1 MFTYIYICI
10 YVYINT
16 YIYNI
21 YIMLEYIMLES
32 HISGNAL
39 VSDLRG

>member
-1 MFTYIYICI
+1 MYICLHK
-10 YVYINT
+10 YT